1 DATNTVNIS
10 MTPAVSDLD
19 EVVVVAYGTQKK
31 ISVTGAI
38 ASIQTKEI
46 KQSPAANLA
55 VTLAG
60 RLPGLTALQRSGE
73 PGRDHTALF
82 LRGMGTLNAT
92 APIILVD
99 GVERDLTYVDPNE
112 VESVT
117 ILKDASSTA
126 LFGVRGANGVIL
138 VTTRR
143 GESEIPEISFSA
155 EGGAQDFTRFI
166 TPVNSYEFATL
177 RNLARRN
184 DGLSDEFSQEALGHY
199 LAGDRPLRYPNTNW
213 RDILVKDYSL
223 QQRYNLNVSGAGKR
237 MKYFVNAGYLNQG
250 GQFKVE
256 DDLP

>member
-1 DATNTVNIS
+1 ALEELLKPVSLAYHITENTIVITERPTSSRLPTTHHAVVLPQQRIITGQVTDSEGGLLQGVTVSVQGSATATTTDDEGRYQIICPEDGELLVFSLVGYERIEITIGGADNTVNVS
-10 MTPAVSDLD
+10 MTPSVSDLD
-19 EVVVVAYGTQKK
+19 EVVVVAFGTQKK

-38 ASIQTKEI
+38 ASIETKEI

-99 GVERDLTYVDPNE
+99 GVEREMTYIDPNE
-112 VESVT
+112 VESVS

-138 VTTRR
+138 V
-143 GESEIPEISFSA
+143 
-155 EGGAQDFTRFI
+155 
-166 TPVNSYEFATL
+166 
-177 RNLARRN
+177 
-184 DGLSDEFSQEALGHY
+184 
-199 LAGDRPLRYPNTNW
+199 
-213 RDILVKDYSL
+213 
-223 QQRYNLNVSGAGKR
+223 
-237 MKYFVNAGYLNQG
+237 
-250 GQFKVE
+250 
-256 DDLP
+256 